1 MFDVA
6 GLLAPLTQVGLRM
19 YNDYHVFFKIFEKC
33 IFEKWN
39 ICNLN
44 DWLINQSIQK
54 RFLLTYWVGGLH
66 VINHNHELAICKP
79 TKENEQQSS
88 LFV

>member
-33 IFEKWN
+33 IFEK
-39 ICNLN
+39 
-44 DWLINQSIQK
+44 
-54 RFLLTYWVGGLH
+54 
-66 VINHNHELAICKP
+66 
-79 TKENEQQSS
+79 
-88 LFV
+88 